1 MAYSQALLQMKQIE
15 KQKNEWEEIQKQKL
29 EAEETICELKQS
41 IQSVFDQR
49 KQQEEQIKAC
59 EVEIEKLSDAGREE
73 QRCQSLVEDRK
84 HQLEQYQTSYAEY
97 KSTCGCQKKKEQSI
111 IQQKEQLDKLN

>member
-1 MAYSQALLQMKQIE
+1 MGRDSKA
-15 KQKNEWEEIQKQKL
+15 KL

-41 IQSVFDQR
+41 IQSVFDKR

-97 KSTCGCQKKKEQSI
+97 KSTCDCQKRRSSQSFS
-111 IQQKEQLDKLN
+111 KRAA

>member
-1 MAYSQALLQMKQIE
+1 MSGKRF
-15 KQKNEWEEIQKQKL
+15 KSKKL

-41 IQSVFDQR
+41 IQSVFDKR

-97 KSTCGCQKKKEQSI
+97 KSTATAEKKEGAVNHSA
-111 IQQKEQLDKLN
+111 KRAA